1 MAFWPSTCTLAVLER
16 AFILPLGC
24 ATFCNFAVA
33 EPSKKVHADFYRNY
47 DSIKDV
53 EEMGKA
59 GLFQRGSDVGVSRV
73 SLGCVSW
80 QLVTYLCS

>member
-1 MAFWPSTCTLAVLER
+1 M
-16 AFILPLGC
+16 
-24 ATFCNFAVA
+24 FCNFAVA

-73 SLGCVSW
+73 LWVVFHGSLLLTCVPEP
-80 QLVTYLCS
+80 